1 MSNSPYN
8 GDNVV
13 AAIYGPSGLGKT
25 TDLLYSFPNGLFIA
39 PPGALKPAHHVVGH
53 VPQSVEAATIMD
65 ATAIVAKL
73 AKSNPEGFNAVI
85 VDDFSLLSEST
96 VAALEKKH
104 SGFKL
109 WGAVRDAVLAFR
121 DTSRHAGLHVVL
133 TAHESAPR
141 TMNGTF
147 IRGGPRLPGRLPEDL
162 PTACDIVLRAAQDS
176 TRRGWHACY
185 RCTVDDTQW
194 VSKDRHGVTPDRAPM
209 NLGEILRMA
218 GYPLTRAPGLEW
230 QEELVEAIS
239 NLLVAGS
246 LPMGT
251 SADERSIVA
260 EAVELAREATHNEL
274 HIRWMLRDALDRAAL
289 KRARKNV
296 LGMYL

>member
-1 MSNSPYN
+1 MTRPYG

-25 TDLLYSFPNGLFIA
+25 TDLIYSFPGALFVA
-39 PPGALKPAHHVVGH
+39 PPGALKPAHHVVGY
-53 VPQSVEAATIMD
+53 VPQSVEASTIMD
-65 ATAIVAKL
+65 ATSIVAKL
-73 AKSNPEGFNAVI
+73 AKSNPEGFNAVV
-85 VDDFSLLSEST
+85 VDDFSLLAEST
-96 VAALEKKH
+96 VAALERKH
-104 SGFKL
+104 TGFKL

-176 TRRGWHACY
+176 SRRGWHACY

-218 GYPLTRAPGLEW
+218 GYQLPRAPGLEW
-230 QEELVEAIS
+230 QEEMVEAIS
-239 NLLVAGS
+239 SLLVAGVM
-246 LPMGT
+246 PMGT
-251 SADERSIVA
+251 PSEEKAIVA
-260 EAVELAREATHNEL
+260 EAIELAREQTHNEL

>member
-1 MSNSPYN
+1 MSSAPYN

-25 TDLLYSFPNGLFIA
+25 TDLLYSFPNGLFVA

-53 VPQSVEAATIMD
+53 VPQSVEASTIMD

-73 AKSNPEGFNAVI
+73 AKSNPDNFDAIV
-85 VDDFSLLSEST
+85 VDDFSLLAEST
-96 VAALEKKH
+96 VSVLERRH
-104 SGFKL
+104 TGFKL

-121 DTSRHAGLHVVL
+121 DTSRHAGLHVVM

-141 TMNGTF
+141 TYNGNF
-147 IRGGPRLPGRLPEDL
+147 IRGGPKLPGRLPEDF
-162 PTACDIVLRAAQDS
+162 PGACDIVFRAAQDG

-194 VSKDRHGVTPDRAPM
+194 VTKDRHGVTPDKAPM
-209 NLGEILRMA
+209 NLGEIIRMA
-218 GYPLTRAPGLEW
+218 GYSLRRAPGLEW
-230 QEELVEAIS
+230 QEEIVEAVS
-239 NLLVAGS
+239 GMLVHGVTQFGNKSEEKA
-246 LPMGT
+246 
-251 SADERSIVA
+251 IVE
-260 EAVELAREATHNEL
+260 EAIELAREMTNNEL

-289 KRARKNV
+289 KRARANV